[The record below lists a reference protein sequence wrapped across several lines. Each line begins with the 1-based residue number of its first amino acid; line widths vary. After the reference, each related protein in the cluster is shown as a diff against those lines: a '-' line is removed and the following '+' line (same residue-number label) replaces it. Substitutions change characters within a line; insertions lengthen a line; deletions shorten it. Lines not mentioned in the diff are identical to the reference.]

1 MQNAEWTMPTTQ
13 TAAAGR
19 RRLAS
24 PFCIL
29 RFTSCI
35 AVIATLAL
43 AACNS
48 GPGAPD
54 EGEYVQELEAARAAR
69 DKAYRENEDP
79 IPADKRDILLP
90 LRYYPPDRSYAVP
103 AELRLFESRQE
114 VEVPTSTGTLRRM
127 ELVGTL
133 NFTVAG
139 QQMSLGALV
148 PAGTRQIQ
156 ELFVPFADL
165 TTGKETYKAGRYLDI
180 PPTAT
185 GLYTIDFNDAYN
197 PTCAYNES
205 YECPYPPPSNRLKVE
220 IRAGEKAPG
229 A

>member
-1 MQNAEWTMPTTQ
+1 MRDSESWMQ
-13 TAAAGR
+13 R
-19 RRLAS
+19 RRRAGLGS
-24 PFCIL
+24 
-29 RFTSCI
+29 
-35 AVIATLAL
+35 AL
-43 AACNS
+43 LVLHFAFLGACTS
-48 GPGAPD
+48 GPSAPD
-54 EGEYVQELEAARAAR
+54 DSSYVDELLADRAAR
-69 DKAYRENEDP
+69 DHAYRTSDDP
-79 IPADKRDILLP
+79 IPPEKRDILLP
-90 LRYYPPDRSYAVP
+90 LPYFDPDPRYAVP
-103 AELRLFESRQE
+103 AELRLYESRQP
-114 VEVPTSTGTLRRM
+114 VEVPTSTGTVRQM

-133 NFTVAG
+133 NFTIDG

-165 TTGKETYKAGRYLDI
+165 TTGTETYKAGRYLDI

-185 GLYTIDFNDAYN
+185 GLYTIDFNRAYN

-205 YECPYPPPSNRLKVE
+205 YECPYPPPSNRLNVA